1 MDMELVPVYEDDA
14 GDDGSISIN
23 PRVVQNIGVRL
34 ATAEAVNFARRVDTV
49 GTVMFDERRIEVVES
64 RAAGWVERLHV
75 RAENDPVRRG
85 QLLAEVY
92 APDLFAAQG
101 EFVLALKNA
110 GSGEDLLVR
119 AARAR
124 LSFLGLSQA
133 QIAELENTRE
143 PRRRI
148 AFYSP
153 ISGIVAKLGVR
164 QGMQVGPGIKLFEIV
179 DLSTVWITAEIVE
192 NQAAWITEGKKVEAR
207 VAALPGKVF
216 EGKVEYVYPELM
228 RETRTLMARVSV
240 KNPGLQLKPGMFA
253 ELALYAGEK
262 NNTLAVP
269 TEAVIQTG
277 TRTVVIVAE
286 GEGKFRPVA
295 VLTGLES
302 EGKTEILK
310 GLEQGQQVVAS
321 GQFLID
327 SEASLRTALER
338 LKEPEPQVQPLQK
351 EGTLRYKSNPTV
363 TGK

>member
-1 MDMELVPVYEDDA
+1 
-14 GDDGSISIN
+14 
-23 PRVVQNIGVRL
+23 
-34 ATAEAVNFARRVDTV
+34 
-49 GTVMFDERRIEVVES
+49 MFDERRIEVVES

-92 APDLFAAQG
+92 APDLFAAQE